1 MTDISAATPSDMC
14 KLWAAVLYAANE
26 SGPASPEDITSL
38 LDLLEAIGRP
48 DHVAQVMTRLA
59 GSLVRQL
66 AFNQGT
72 TPDNLV
78 GGIIGAYSQPEEKT
92 EGQ

>member
-1 MTDISAATPSDMC
+1 MTEISAATPNDMC
-14 KLWAAVLYAANE
+14 KLWGVILCAANE
-26 SGPASPEDITSL
+26 TGPASPEDITSL

-59 GSLVRQL
+59 GYLVRQL
-66 AFNQGT
+66 AYDQGT
-72 TPDNLV
+72 TPDKLV
-78 GGIIGAYSQPEEKT
+78 GGIIGAYSQIEEKT